1 MHQCFCSSS
10 HVFFKIHTGECS
22 FYLLRFLVNM
32 SHILLTQMG
41 LPHFLWSGNFPN
53 SVSMLTFSEVS
64 RFQAL
69 HELNTSFLLFSFTYA
84 SHQQRACQ
92 TKAGPQFS
100 PNKLVAMIPY
110 YHINISACASLLCQQ
125 LESIFQVHCQIKEPL
140 TYQKILWKIFATLD
154 NPLCYSVSL
163 TQSKWGHINWMTKRR
178 EHLLRKPRFVNGKH
192 SHPRIEWSSHSSP
205 FSEPKWKTTYSTNE
219 SILTM
224 NISSKALVGCNTFFM
239 LVLEIRRKS

>member
-92 TKAGPQFS
+92 TKAGLRFS
-100 PNKLVAMIPY
+100 PNKLLVMIPY

-125 LESIFQVHCQIKEPL
+125 LESIFKCFVRSKNPWYIRKYFERFLPL
-140 TYQKILWKIFATLD
+140 
-154 NPLCYSVSL
+154 
-163 TQSKWGHINWMTKRR
+163 
-178 EHLLRKPRFVNGKH
+178 
-192 SHPRIEWSSHSSP
+192 
-205 FSEPKWKTTYSTNE
+205 
-219 SILTM
+219 
-224 NISSKALVGCNTFFM
+224 
-239 LVLEIRRKS
+239 

>member
-1 MHQCFCSSS
+1 MLSTYHKNIPSPSPQRFHFCFKNLITTLSPCAACAKGNRSWMLLSGNCEVSRLQVIMHQCFCSSS

-125 LESIFQVHCQIKEPL
+125 LESIFKCFVRSKNPWYIRKYFERFLPL
-140 TYQKILWKIFATLD
+140 
-154 NPLCYSVSL
+154 
-163 TQSKWGHINWMTKRR
+163 
-178 EHLLRKPRFVNGKH
+178 
-192 SHPRIEWSSHSSP
+192 
-205 FSEPKWKTTYSTNE
+205 
-219 SILTM
+219 
-224 NISSKALVGCNTFFM
+224 
-239 LVLEIRRKS
+239 